1 MGAGIAAIGAIA
13 SLGQMGYG
21 LYQADK
27 SKKAM
32 EQSLLDAKN
41 QPKPINAFDNMRIA
55 NEAYA
60 SQEQQ
65 NAQTEANLVDAI
77 TQSGAS
83 AVIGGVPK
91 VQQQMNALNSD
102 ITSQK
107 ARDLQNIELQ
117 KANAQQGIDNDYAN
131 WMKQLNM
138 MELQGAGAA
147 NSQANQMIW
156 QGVGGLANVASAY
169 AMGQQGRRANPNTT
183 MPNGG
188 SYISG
193 NAIDYPQQNVNSAY
207 GSVPYM
213 YSNPTIPTI
222 PQQMQ
227 PSGFG
232 GIPYQYYPPQIQI
245 PQLNR

>member
-21 LYQADK
+21 LYQADQ

-32 EQSLLDAKN
+32 EKSLAEAKN
-41 QPKPINAFDNMRIA
+41 QPKAVNAFENMRIA

-65 NAQTEANLVDAI
+65 NAQTEANLIDAI

-91 VQQQMNALNSD
+91 VQQQMNALSSD
-102 ITSQK
+102 LTSRK
-107 ARDLQNIELQ
+107 AQDLQNIELQ
-117 KANAQQGIDNDYAN
+117 KANAQQGIDNDYVN
-131 WMKQLNM
+131 WLKQLNL

-156 QGVGGLANVASAY
+156 QGVGGLSNVASAY
-169 AMGQQGRRANPNTT
+169 AMGQQGRNANPNGI
-183 MPNGG
+183 MPNNQG

-193 NAIDYPQQNVNSAY
+193 NAINYPQQTVNSAY
-207 GSVPYM
+207 GQLPYM
-213 YSNPTIPTI
+213 YSNPK
-222 PQQMQ
+222 
-227 PSGFG
+227 F
-232 GIPYQYYPPQIQI
+232 
-245 PQLNR
+245 

>member
-21 LYQADK
+21 LYQSDQ

-32 EQSLLDAKN
+32 EKSLAEAKN
-41 QPKPINAFDNMRIA
+41 QPKAVNAFENMRIA

-65 NAQTEANLVDAI
+65 NAQTEANLIDAI

-91 VQQQMNALNSD
+91 VQQQLNALSSD
-102 ITSQK
+102 LTSRK
-107 ARDLQNIELQ
+107 AQDLQNIELQ
-117 KANAQQGIDNDYAN
+117 KANAQQGIDNDYVN
-131 WMKQLNM
+131 WLKQLNL

-156 QGVGGLANVASAY
+156 QGVGGLSNVASAY
-169 AMGQQGRRANPNTT
+169 AMGRV
-183 MPNGG
+183 GG
-188 SYISG
+188 DEPYDPRTSQRNKQPIG
-193 NAIDYPQQNVNSAY
+193 VNNQKYVDFYTPSNF
-207 GSVPYM
+207 SN
-213 YSNPTIPTI
+213 NPTMFTN
-222 PQQMQ
+222 
-227 PSGFG
+227 GFTSLG
-232 GIPYQYYPPQIQI
+232 AIK
-245 PQLNR
+245 

>member
-131 WMKQLNM
+131 WLKQLNM

-156 QGVGGLANVASAY
+156 QGVGGLSNVASAY
-169 AMGQQGRRANPNTT
+169 AMGRIGGNEPYDPRTSPRNKQPIGVNNQKYVDFYTPSNYNNNPIMFT
-183 MPNGG
+183 NGFTSLG
-188 SYISG
+188 SIK
-193 NAIDYPQQNVNSAY
+193 
-207 GSVPYM
+207 
-213 YSNPTIPTI
+213 
-222 PQQMQ
+222 
-227 PSGFG
+227 
-232 GIPYQYYPPQIQI
+232 
-245 PQLNR
+245 

>member
-21 LYQADK
+21 LYQADQ

-32 EQSLLDAKN
+32 EKSLAEAKN
-41 QPKPINAFDNMRIA
+41 QPKAMNSFENMRIA

-65 NAQTEANLVDAI
+65 NAQTEANLIDAI

-91 VQQQMNALNSD
+91 VQQQLNALSSD
-102 ITSQK
+102 LTSRK
-107 ARDLQNIELQ
+107 AQDLQNIELQ
-117 KANAQQGIDNDYAN
+117 KANAQQGIDNDYVN
-131 WMKQLNM
+131 WQKQLNM

-156 QGVGGLANVASAY
+156 QGVGGLSNVASAY
-169 AMGQQGRRANPNTT
+169 AMGQQGRKANPNGII
-183 MPNGG
+183 PNNQG

-193 NAIDYPQQNVNSAY
+193 NAINYPQQTQNTAF
-207 GSVPYM
+207 GSLPYA
-213 YSNPTIPTI
+213 YSNPTIPQMPT
-222 PQQMQ
+222 QMQ

-245 PQLNR
+245 PKF